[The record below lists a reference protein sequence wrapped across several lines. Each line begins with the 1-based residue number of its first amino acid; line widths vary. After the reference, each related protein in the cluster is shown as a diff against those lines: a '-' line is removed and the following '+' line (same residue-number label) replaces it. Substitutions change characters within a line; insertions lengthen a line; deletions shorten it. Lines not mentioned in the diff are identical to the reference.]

1 LAIKIKTRPPIDDFN
16 DEIFVEPSEDTSDS
30 DEPKHFVRNPEKVP
44 EESESDSTET
54 TDFDD

>member
-54 TDFDD
+54 DFDD